1 MMKNTF
7 SKRTTGR
14 QKIINRKAERFNRR
28 DKISTEGVPVSTGAR
43 TYRPKGPQYQ
53 PERRY
58 IDRRVHS
65 INRSADISTEESTV
79 STGATRVST
88 SKKNIGVDPLNV
100 NRSQIQKHFQL
111 RENAYSSSMPDSFTP
126 CTTLLYKTGII
137 AQQWVRAQAPY
148 PLQIST

>member
-7 SKRTTGR
+7 SKTDNRETKNNQTESRAFQPERRHIDRRVHG
-14 QKIINRKAERFNRR
+14 INRSV
-28 DKISTEGVPVSTGAR
+28 DISTEGSTVSTGAR

-53 PERRY
+53 PERGH
-58 IDRRVHS
+58 INRRVHS

-126 CTTLLYKTGII
+126 
-137 AQQWVRAQAPY
+137 
-148 PLQIST
+148 